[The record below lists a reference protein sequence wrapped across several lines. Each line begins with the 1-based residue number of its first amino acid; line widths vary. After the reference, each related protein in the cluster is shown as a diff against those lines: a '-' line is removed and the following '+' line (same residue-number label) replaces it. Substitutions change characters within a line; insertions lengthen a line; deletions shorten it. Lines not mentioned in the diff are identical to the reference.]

1 MDVIEP
7 APVAGRERG
16 TRFNGSSPWGPW
28 VVVRNIGMD
37 RHFVAGHAF
46 RDRLSI

>member
-1 MDVIEP
+1 MSSSRRQSLAANDGLASMGP
-7 APVAGRERG
+7 ALGGRG
-16 TRFNGSSPWGPW
+16 F
-28 VVVRNIGMD
+28 VVRNIGMD